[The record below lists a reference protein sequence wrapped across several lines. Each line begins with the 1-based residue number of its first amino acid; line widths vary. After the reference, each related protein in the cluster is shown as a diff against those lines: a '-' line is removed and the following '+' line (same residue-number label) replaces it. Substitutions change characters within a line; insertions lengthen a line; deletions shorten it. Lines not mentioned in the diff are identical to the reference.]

1 MNGFDMNMLGV
12 LIAGA
17 LTLMAYSF
25 LYKENRVFRIAEHIY
40 LGAGTGY
47 GAILSTRYVYENAWL
62 PLVRGNLFWAIP
74 LLASVLLYFYF
85 SKKHFWL
92 YRIPTAAIIG
102 VGTGIVV
109 AADFRTRLTEQI
121 KATLIPLIVANDAY
135 TSINNMI
142 IVFGVLGSLLFFY
155 FSKEFKGPI
164 RRVLDFG
171 KYILMIT
178 FGASFGQTLMA
189 RISLII
195 GKVQS
200 LYTWPAWIL
209 IPIAAV
215 LMAVTIARNKLKQ
228 KKTAMVTEK

>member
-1 MNGFDMNMLGV
+1 MNGFDMNMVGI
-12 LIAGA
+12 LIAGT

-25 LYKENRVFRIAEHIY
+25 LYKENRAFRIVEHIY

-47 GAILSTRYVYENAWL
+47 GAVLSIKFVYENAWL
-62 PLVRGNLFWAIP
+62 PLVNGNLFWIIP

-121 KATLIPLIVANDAY
+121 KATLIPLMVANDAY
-135 TSINNMI
+135 RSINNMI
-142 IVFGVLGSLLFFY
+142 IVFGVIGSLLFFY
-155 FSKEFKGPI
+155 FSAEFKGPI
-164 RRVLDFG
+164 KRLLSFG

-209 IPIAAV
+209 ILIAAV
-215 LMAVTIARNKLKQ
+215 VMTVTIIRNRLKQ
-228 KKTAMVTEK
+228 KSTAMVKK